1 MVRMINEVIDCIENS
16 QAKAAEKK
24 AQEQQ
29 EESQTLLDKRQSVLI
44 VCLYIF
50 HIIHVINQTTTG
62 IKFQTTTSMLA

>member
-29 EESQTLLDKRQSVLI
+29 EESQTLLDKRQTVLI
-44 VCLYIF
+44 VCS
-50 HIIHVINQTTTG
+50 NQ
-62 IKFQTTTSMLA
+62 ILLFM